1 MNAVLPYHMYVLVD
15 NGALMPT
22 TENDYTPGIL
32 HALHSR
38 PGEKMYAHVLLETG
52 AHWSR
57 VPLSRIYWKKQYVE
71 NTEHEPWGGM
81 GEQMTIDLFP
91 ALEGLRGETL
101 GDDEHK
107 GFYFRHTGMVVDWLD
122 GYSRYPQEHK
132 PLSLL
137 QMDDGGFGLLPN
149 NYFILQDLHFTRH
162 MDDKSPDL
170 KKYRRGEITYYE
182 DYTHNDGSYI
192 AKNFRRQA

>member
-22 TENDYTPGIL
+22 TGDDYTPGIL

-57 VPLSRIYWKKQYVE
+57 VPLSRIAWKKPLKEPVD
-71 NTEHEPWGGM
+71 HEPWGGM
-81 GEQMTIDLFP
+81 GERMTIDLFP

-101 GDDEHK
+101 DGAGH
-107 GFYFRHTGMVVDWLD
+107 GFPGHYFRHTGMVVDWLD

-137 QMDDGGFGLLPN
+137 AMDDGSFGLLPN
-149 NYFILQDLHFTRH
+149 NFFILQDLHFTRH

-170 KKYRRGEITYYE
+170 HNYRRGEYTYHE
-182 DYTHNDGSYI
+182 DYTNNGKS
-192 AKNFRRQA
+192 F

>member
-22 TENDYTPGIL
+22 MDDGCTPGIL

-57 VPLSRIYWKKQYVE
+57 IPLSRIYWQNPLVE
-71 NTEHEPWGGM
+71 GEDHEPWGGM
-81 GEQMTIDLFP
+81 GERMTIDLYP

-101 GDDEHK
+101 DGAGH
-107 GFYFRHTGMVVDWLD
+107 GFAGHYFRHTGMVVDWLD

-137 QMDDGGFGLLPN
+137 MMDNGAFGLLPN
-149 NYFILQDLHFTRH
+149 NFFILQDLHFTRH

-170 KKYRRGEITYYE
+170 KNYRRGKYTYHE
-182 DYTHNDGSYI
+182 DYTNNGKFFKSNI
-192 AKNFRRQA
+192 